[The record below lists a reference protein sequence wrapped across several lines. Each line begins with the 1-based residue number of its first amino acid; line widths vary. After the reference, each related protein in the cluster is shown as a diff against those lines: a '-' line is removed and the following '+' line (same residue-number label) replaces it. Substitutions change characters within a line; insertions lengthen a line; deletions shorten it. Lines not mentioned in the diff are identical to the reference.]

1 MGGKAFM
8 RSIFSNWLLVGTC
21 GAILCFNIVLYAFF
35 LRPQEENIA
44 RLEQRYSRVRKGQ
57 VVKGRDRLERLIRE
71 KTELETF
78 LAVLPR
84 KSAFPDVALQV
95 YKMIQKN
102 GLRASRMAFKPQNV
116 GRLSLT
122 KYTTSFKLT
131 GTYGQIKRF
140 LVDLLDSKNLFCIE
154 GLSLERGQ
162 KNERKVV
169 MNLKLS
175 LYFTP

>member
-102 GLRASRMAFKPQNV
+102 G
-116 GRLSLT
+116 
-122 KYTTSFKLT
+122 
-131 GTYGQIKRF
+131 RF